1 MMPFNKLNRGE
12 QQAYLMLPIIQE
24 LKNIGGEGST
34 KRIKKDIVNND
45 ENLPE
50 DVLTETRTSDKGNT
64 YHPFD
69 FPYNFA
75 VSNLILAGF
84 LTRPKRGW
92 VVLTKEGR
100 NYSGNAK

>member
-1 MMPFNKLNRGE
+1 MMPFNELNRGE

-50 DVLTETRTSDKGNT
+50 DVLTETR
-64 YHPFD
+64 H
-69 FPYNFA
+69 
-75 VSNLILAGF
+75 LIRVI
-84 LTRPKRGW
+84 LTI
-92 VVLTKEGR
+92 LLIFHIILL
-100 NYSGNAK
+100 YLI

>member
-1 MMPFNKLNRGE
+1 MMPFNELNRGE

-50 DVLTETRTSDKGNT
+50 TITPDLLSKCIELNQQYEAGYQESVEVKNKQDIQ
-64 YHPFD
+64 
-69 FPYNFA
+69 
-75 VSNLILAGF
+75 NLMAANENGELVY
-84 LTRPKRGW
+84 L
-92 VVLTKEGR
+92 
-100 NYSGNAK
+100 